1 MINESKHEIPAPMLE
16 AAAKAMMA
24 LQGTDGCITT
34 QDLAEAA
41 LEAAGVPE
49 MAAERERIGMALFQ
63 NGYDSGW
70 TTDSA
75 VEAIEAMAARIAEL
89 EAELGN
95 IADAKSENF
104 DMSGDFVDWA
114 RSRARWTLREN
125 PNRIKLKSRERTGVS
140 NGKA

>member
-1 MINESKHEIPAPMLE
+1 MSESKHEIPAPMLD
-16 AAAKAMMA
+16 AATKAYLDNLLPEKFKADFNGEDHTHRFTAYAQKVAKVM
-24 LQGTDGCITT
+24 
-34 QDLAEAA
+34 

-49 MAAERERIGMALFQ
+49 
-63 NGYDSGW
+63 
-70 TTDSA
+70 
-75 VEAIEAMAARIAEL
+75 MAARIAEL

-125 PNRIKLKSRERTGVS
+125 PNRIKLKSGESAG
-140 NGKA
+140 GE

>member
-1 MINESKHEIPAPMLE
+1 MGNKRHEVPPAMLDV
-16 AAAKAMMA
+16 AAAAMMA
-24 LQGTDGCITT
+24 LQGTDDGCIAT

-41 LEAAGVPE
+41 LK
-49 MAAERERIGMALFQ
+49 
-63 NGYDSGW
+63 
-70 TTDSA
+70 A
-75 VEAIEAMAARIAEL
+75 VDVVAMVERIAEL

-125 PNRIKLKSRERTGVS
+125 PNRIKLKSGESAG
-140 NGKA
+140 GE